1 MRRSTVRRRTRI
13 RRLILIPLL
22 LAVVIAGAAV
32 AYSSVAGCG
41 RTTEIGVVASPDIE
55 PAVGRVAA
63 EVNRKSG
70 GLLGGRFLGRCTKI
84 KVTAI
89 DSAEVAAALASGDV
103 NRVGNPDVW
112 IPDSSLWL
120 SVANAGEN
128 AGDRIRSSASVASSP
143 VVLAMVRPAAEQT
156 GWPDKQLT
164 WNELLASYGS
174 SPVKVGIADP
184 TKTSTTM
191 LTLGGIRAA
200 LGRGEQATVQMVG
213 AVRLLAQRVS
223 GTIEEV
229 LGKLP
234 QTSQELIQTSL
245 GQVSAFPYDEQ
256 GVWQYNQSDPG
267 VPLAAIYPGNG
278 TTSLDYPF
286 TMLARD
292 GASRRLADDIE
303 DASGR
308 LLDELQGA
316 LGRQELLT
324 HGFRTVDGTGGS
336 ALDPANGVL
345 AAKPRLLPLPDPKAI
360 SDLQQLWGTVS
371 LNARI
376 LTVMDVSGSMGE
388 TVAGTGGKRRMDLA
402 KEAVQSALPLLR
414 DDTSVGLWTFSTELA
429 GSTDYREL
437 VPIGPLGAVHD
448 GQSQRTALAAAVGS
462 ITWKVGGATGLY
474 DTALAAYREATHNY
488 EPDKINVVV
497 LFTDGKNDDP
507 SGGISLAALTR
518 ALSSEFNPD
527 KPVAI
532 ISIGFGPD
540 ADANA
545 LRAISEATHGESY
558 TTTDPTLIKQ
568 VLLEA
573 IATRIAQ

>member
-1 MRRSTVRRRTRI
+1 M
-13 RRLILIPLL
+13 
-22 LAVVIAGAAV
+22 GQ
-32 AYSSVAGCG
+32 
-41 RTTEIGVVASPDIE
+41 
-55 PAVGRVAA
+55 
-63 EVNRKSG
+63 
-70 GLLGGRFLGRCTKI
+70 CTKI
-84 KVTAI
+84 KVTAV

-103 NRVGNPDVW
+103 DHVDNPDVW
-112 IPDSSLWL
+112 IADSSVWL
-120 SVANAGEN
+120 AVAKAGAD
-128 AGDRIRSSASVASSP
+128 AGDRIRSSTSVASSP

-164 WNELLASYGS
+164 WQELLASYGS

-184 TKTSTTM
+184 TRAATTM
-191 LTLGGIRAA
+191 LTLGGMRA
-200 LGRGEQATVQMVG
+200 GFGTGEQATVQMVG

-234 QTSQELIQTSL
+234 QTPQELTQTSL

-256 GVWQYNQSDPG
+256 GVWQYNQTDPG
-267 VPLAAIYPGNG
+267 VPLAAIYPGDG

-292 GASRRLADDIE
+292 GASERQAEDIG
-303 DASGR
+303 DAGR
-308 LLDELQGA
+308 ELLDGLLGD
-316 LGRQELLT
+316 LGRQELMAR
-324 HGFRTVDGTGGS
+324 GFRTADGTGGA

-345 AAKPRLLPLPDPKAI
+345 AAKPRSLPLPDPKSI
-360 SDLQQLWGTVS
+360 SDLQRLWGTVS

-388 TVAGTGGKRRMDLA
+388 PVAGTGGKRRMDLA

-429 GSTDYREL
+429 GNTDYRKV

-474 DTALAAYREATHNY
+474 DTALAAYREATQGY

-507 SGGISLAALTR
+507 TGGISLAALTR
-518 ALSSEFNPD
+518 TLGSEFNPD
-527 KPVAI
+527 KPVAV

-540 ADANA
+540 ADADA
-545 LRAISEATHGESY
+545 LQAISAATHGQSY